1 MGVGCIFSPCNESAL
16 SFVSNIYF
24 IFLFFY
30 FFKNQ
35 QRPFDDHT
43 KEETSSKVFLEKYK
57 QRAWALAPTPHIDFY
72 IVGKHRNPC
81 SRWDSK
87 DSEAIW
93 LRADFGRM
101 WQFSTALDNFW
112 QILAVFRSL
121 DKFWQILTVFSRF
134 GQIVV
139 DFPIFGYGWQ
149 VLLRRAENIKT
160 P

>member
-1 MGVGCIFSPCNESAL
+1 
-16 SFVSNIYF
+16 
-24 IFLFFY
+24 
-30 FFKNQ
+30 
-35 QRPFDDHT
+35 
-43 KEETSSKVFLEKYK
+43 
-57 QRAWALAPTPHIDFY
+57 
-72 IVGKHRNPC
+72 
-81 SRWDSK
+81 
-87 DSEAIW
+87 
-93 LRADFGRM
+93 M